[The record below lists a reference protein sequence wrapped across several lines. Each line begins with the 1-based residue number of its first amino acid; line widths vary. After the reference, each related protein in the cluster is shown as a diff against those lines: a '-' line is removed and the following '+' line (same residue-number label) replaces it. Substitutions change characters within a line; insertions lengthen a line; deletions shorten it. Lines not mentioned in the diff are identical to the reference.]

1 MRTLNRSGFTLIE
14 LLIALVIGAI
24 VGTATVR
31 VLVGTQRTTEAGM
44 ERVGVQQTL
53 RAGIGYMTGVL
64 RELDAAEG
72 DLGVATANRL
82 QFRSMRWASP
92 LCAAPAI
99 AGASSAFLL
108 VDASAVYGLRA
119 PEASE
124 DSLFIFADANPNTR
138 SDDTWLVG
146 EVISTAPANCPNGSP
161 ATVIGVRITAAS
173 GGIAALAGVTS
184 GAPLRGF
191 QWEELSLIQA
201 ADSRWWMGQRTASRS
216 AGWGTVQA
224 LVGPL
229 AAAGLAFQYFDST
242 GTATGVLTDIASIG
256 IALRAESSTR
266 VRSLAGRI
274 DFARDSLITRVA
286 LRNNPRY

>member
-1 MRTLNRSGFTLIE
+1 MRALNRSGFTLIE
-14 LLIALVIGAI
+14 LLIALVIGAV

-53 RAGIGYMTGVL
+53 RAGVGYMTSVL
-64 RELDAAEG
+64 RELDAADG
-72 DLGVATANRL
+72 DIGVATATRL

-108 VDASAVYGLRA
+108 IDANVVYGLRPPDA
-119 PEASE
+119 AE
-124 DSLFIFADANPNTR
+124 DSLLIFAEADPSSR
-138 SDDTWLVG
+138 GDDGWLVG
-146 EVISTAPANCPNGSP
+146 EVISTAAANCPSGSP
-161 ATVIGVRITAAS
+161 ATVLGVRITAAS
-173 GGIAALAGVTS
+173 GGIAALAGVTA

-191 QWEELSLIQA
+191 QWEELSLIQG
-201 ADSRWWMGQRTASRS
+201 ADTRWWMAQRTSNRTT
-216 AGWGTVQA
+216 GWGTIQP

-229 AAAGLAFQYFDST
+229 AAGGLGFQYFDST
-242 GTATGVLTDIASIG
+242 GTATGTLTDIASVG
-256 IALRAESSTR
+256 IFLRAESSQR
-266 VRSLAGRI
+266 VRTQSTNI

-286 LRNNPRY
+286 LRNNPRF